1 MIDQILLKD
10 SIEFNGTISELKEKI
25 RLKREREFE
34 LEWIDQNDF
43 KFLSKFSLGTLI
55 VDGFPGATDGIKGY
69 GKLSETGNGNTR
81 IELKTK
87 MRIELYFALFV
98 FVFIFFCG
106 YMAGEN
112 FSIWIYLLLPVSLLW
127 FWFIFRMQ
135 EKKLFEQFKK
145 YINGIK

>member
-1 MIDQILLKD
+1 MTEQILLKD
-10 SIEFNGTISELKEKI
+10 SIEFNGTIPELKKKI
-25 RLKREREFE
+25 KLNKEREFE

-43 KFLSKFSLGTLI
+43 KFLSNFSLGTLI
-55 VDGFPGATDGIKGY
+55 VDGFPGATEGIKGY
-69 GKLSETGNGNTR
+69 GKLTETENGNTR

-106 YMAGEN
+106 YMAGED
-112 FSIWIYLLLPVSLLW
+112 FPIWIYLLLPVSLLW

-135 EKKLFEQFKK
+135 EKRLFEKIK
-145 YINGIK
+145 NYINRIE

>member
-25 RLKREREFE
+25 RFKREREFK
-34 LEWIDQNDF
+34 LEWIDQNNI
-43 KFLSKFSLGTLI
+43 KFLSNISLGTLI
-55 VDGFPGATDGIKGY
+55 VDGFHGATDGIKGY

-112 FSIWIYLLLPVSLLW
+112 FPIWIYLLLPISILW

-135 EKKLFEQFKK
+135 EKRLFEKFKN
-145 YINGIK
+145 YINRLK